1 MVIVDIDALACRYE
15 RRLHVCTLFQM
26 TRLLLLVLVSVSWAV
41 RAEDELIAIE
51 DGVLVLTEDNFQKAI
66 DANSQILVEFYAPW

>member
-1 MVIVDIDALACRYE
+1 
-15 RRLHVCTLFQM
+15 M